1 MGIDKLVLQCKW
13 KGTSHRTAKTILT
26 KKRVPGLTLY
36 LLLLYTVFKTLW
48 YWHED
53 RHVDQQNGLWN
64 PKISTYLWPGVFDKI
79 IQQREWSLQ

>member
-1 MGIDKLVLQCKW
+1 MCNKIKHGI
-13 KGTSHRTAKTILT
+13 GPEIAKIIL
-26 KKRVPGLTLY
+26 KKDNKIGRLALPDFKTCY
-36 LLLLYTVFKTLW
+36 KATVIKTLW

-53 RHVDQQNGLWN
+53 RHVDQQNELWN